1 MNCLKRIVHNIKS
14 TVLNFFQERI
24 NRQNRERLL
33 GESAD
38 MRSIIASN
46 CIGGYISHY
55 LKLRFMSPTV
65 NLFITPADYIT
76 MLKEFDKFF
85 DPNAPITQAVT
96 EKPYPVGD
104 IYGCKIHF
112 MHYKSFE
119 SAVNKWRERCSRI
132 NKNALYIIMTDRDGC
147 TLEDLKAFDGLEY
160 KNKVVF
166 TCREYS
172 DIPSSFYIRG
182 FEKRES
188 VGHLHSV
195 MSITGKRYIDQFDYV
210 EFLNR
215 GIEKEITNG
224 CAFETVKESC

>member
-1 MNCLKRIVHNIKS
+1 MKTILKKIQQGILDVWQRKINI
-14 TVLNFFQERI
+14 E
-24 NRQNRERLL
+24 NRQRLAPA
-33 GESAD
+33 EAD
-38 MRSIIASN
+38 ARTIITSN

-55 LKLRFMSPTV
+55 LNLRFMSPTV
-65 NLFITPADYIT
+65 NLFIVPSDYVK
-76 MLKEFDKFF
+76 MLKDFDKFF

-104 IYGCKIHF
+104 IYGCKIYF

-132 NKNALYIIMTDRDGC
+132 NKENLYIMMTDRDGC
-147 TLEDLKAFDGLEY
+147 TLEDLKAFDGLPY
-160 KNKVVF
+160 DNKVVF
-166 TCREYS
+166 TCQEHK
-172 DIPSSFYIRG
+172 DILSSFYIRG

-215 GIEKEITNG
+215 GL
-224 CAFETVKESC
+224 